1 MSFRKVFFINWT
13 DRELSRRMNDMK
25 QEPETTETILNSF
38 HIIREYFR
46 GKIYSLNRHQI
57 QCCYTC
63 HFLLPVSCYQNRETA
78 SKLARLFL
86 PSVYFQLVNTS
97 LYFTQHVINYGI
109 IHAEKNMILYIQYD
123 PSASTVSRIE
133 LTL

>member
-57 QCCYTC
+57 QCYTC

-78 SKLARLFL
+78 SKLAPLFL
-86 PSVYFQLVNTS
+86 PSVYFQLLNTS

-109 IHAEKNMILYIQYD
+109 KHAETDLILYNQYV
-123 PSASTVSRIE
+123 PCASTVSRIE
-133 LTL
+133 LTI